1 MYVIE
6 KMNFKLYFITFYC
19 LLFTVFLRAQCYTK
33 ITAFGNSEKLSYH
46 VSYNLGFL
54 WFNAGEV
61 YFKTDSVTKNNREVV
76 HFESVGTTYPD
87 YDWIFKVRDKYQS
100 YVDKE
105 TYKPLL
111 FERTV
116 NEGNTYTYNKYVFDY
131 KRKKISF
138 TYENKKIAR
147 YSDTINY
154 TDCSFDP
161 ISLLY
166 YCRNI
171 DFSKV
176 KENEKIPLTMYID
189 TVKYE
194 VYIRYVGK
202 ETITTR
208 SDETYN
214 CIKFRP
220 MLVDGSIFKG
230 GEEITVWVTDDENKI
245 PIYVEAKIMV
255 GAIKV
260 YLFEAKGLIHPL
272 NSLIENDLK
281 KP

>member
-1 MYVIE
+1 
-6 KMNFKLYFITFYC
+6 MNLKFYFITFYL
-19 LLFTVFLRAQCYTK
+19 LLFSVLLNAQCYTK
-33 ITAFGNSEKLSYH
+33 VTAFGIGEKLSYH

-61 YFKTDSVTKNNREVV
+61 YFKTDSVTKNNRELI

-111 FERTV
+111 FERIV
-116 NEGNTYTYNKYVFDY
+116 NEGSTYKYNKYIFEN
-131 KRKKISF
+131 KRKKITV
-138 TYENKKIAR
+138 TYEDKKIKK
-147 YSDTINY
+147 YTDTIDYAN
-154 TDCSFDP
+154 CSFDP
-161 ISLLY
+161 LTLLY

-171 DFSKV
+171 DFSKI
-176 KENEKIPLTMYID
+176 KENEKIPLTIYID
-189 TVKYE
+189 TVKYD
-194 VYIRYVGK
+194 VYIRYIGK

-208 SDETYN
+208 DDKTYA

-230 GEEITVWVTDDENKI
+230 GEDMTVWVTDDENKI
-245 PIYVEAKIMV
+245 PIYVEAKIIV

-260 YLFEAKGLIHPL
+260 YLYESKGLIHPL
-272 NSLIENDLK
+272 DALIE
-281 KP
+281 